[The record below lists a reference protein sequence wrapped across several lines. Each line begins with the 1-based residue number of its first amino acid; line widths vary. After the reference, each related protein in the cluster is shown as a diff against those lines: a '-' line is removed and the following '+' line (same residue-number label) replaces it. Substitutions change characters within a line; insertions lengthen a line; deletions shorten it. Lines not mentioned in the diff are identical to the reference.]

1 MKMSESNRS
10 PGLKGDNLS
19 SRRSGK
25 KKGYTARKNFGEFE
39 RELEGLLIGEKL
51 PLGIVVS
58 EVIGPP
64 RVKMPY
70 APRRM

>member
-1 MKMSESNRS
+1 MKMSKTNRS
-10 PGLKGDNLS
+10 PGFEGDNLS
-19 SRRSGK
+19 ARRSGK
-25 KKGYTARKNFGEFE
+25 KKGYTATKNAGEFE
-39 RELEGLLIGEKL
+39 IELEGLLTGEKL